1 MTSHVLRTRLV
12 LPRPLDEV
20 FPFFAAAENLGRITP
35 PEMAFRIRTP
45 LPITL
50 EPGRLIDYTIRLHGL
65 PMRWRTLIAE
75 WNPPFG
81 FVDEQVAGPY
91 ALWRHRH
98 RFRAT
103 GPAETLIEDEVH
115 YRLPLA
121 PLSALVHPLIRRQ
134 LIRIFEFR
142 QEAVR
147 ALLAPEAR
155 SAPAPVTIA

>member
-1 MTSHVLRTRLV
+1 MASHVLRTRLM
-12 LPRPLDEV
+12 LPRPLGEV

-35 PEMAFRIRTP
+35 PEMDFRIRTP
-45 LPITL
+45 LPITM

-98 RFRAT
+98 RFTAT

-134 LIRIFEFR
+134 LTRIFEFR

-147 ALLAPEAR
+147 ALLAPEAP
-155 SAPAPVTIA
+155 SDPVPVTIA